1 MASLK
6 LLSLLLVANG
16 VPVIIHFFLGQRCS
30 FPLDAGTRFIDGRP
44 LLGASKTVCG
54 VVGSVIATGLLAP
67 LLDIPMTVGLMIGAF
82 AMLGDGLSS
91 FTKRRMGIPP
101 SGSVPVL
108 DQVPESLLPALAAGP
123 ELQLDVAASILVV
136 AAFAAIN
143 LGMSRLLGTASFGR
157 P

>member
-30 FPLDAGTRFIDGRP
+30 FPLDGGARFIDGRP
-44 LLGASKTVCG
+44 LLGPSKTVCG
-54 VVGSVIATGLLAP
+54 VAGSIAATGMLAP
-67 LLDIPMTVGLMIGAF
+67 LLDIPMTTGLMIGAF

-101 SGSVPVL
+101 SGSAPAL
-108 DQVPESLLPALAAGP
+108 DQIPESLLPALAVGP
-123 ELQLDVAASILVV
+123 ELQLSVTDTIVV
-136 AAFAAIN
+136 IVVFAAIN
-143 LGMSRLLGTASFGR
+143 LTVSRLFRTAPVNR
-157 P
+157 T